1 MAAILQS
8 KIPGLINIH
17 AVVYNDDYTRMA
29 ACSRESVVHIFERV
43 DAQPMWQE
51 SSTLPVQN
59 EVTQIAWAHSE
70 HGAVIACATAD
81 GLVNIWQ
88 QVQASANQPGQ
99 WRLAST
105 LKESLKPITSLQ
117 FAPRQL
123 GPMLAAASQDTTI
136 RFYQASA
143 SLNAD
148 TWQLCNDLKWSSIDD
163 TLTLSV

>member
-1 MAAILQS
+1 ML
-8 KIPGLINIH
+8 
-17 AVVYNDDYTRMA
+17 
-29 ACSRESVVHIFERV
+29 FF
-43 DAQPMWQE
+43 W
-51 SSTLPVQN
+51 
-59 EVTQIAWAHSE
+59 QIAWAHSE

-123 GPMLAAASQDTTI
+123 GPMLAAASHDTTI

-148 TWQLCNDLKWSSIDD
+148 TWQLCNDLKVQPVNLISSTSLAQSQDRQVQP
-163 TLTLSV
+163 TSLSSGLYLACVCPVV